1 MRVIDNYFPDWMVKQ
16 VSNELEFM
24 PVRYN
29 NSPYGDFSK
38 ARFFGSMLMENNQ
51 FIDIKPWSFVDH
63 FNNCVFNDILPN
75 SLGHCHRLLLNA
87 QLPEQH
93 GVYHTDADSD
103 NYMSI
108 IYMGHGNSG
117 ATEFKNGDTVDW
129 KLGRM
134 VIFQSNIY
142 HRGCAP
148 IDGWR
153 VSLGGVYPTS

>member
-1 MRVIDNYFPDWMVKQ
+1 
-16 VSNELEFM
+16 
-24 PVRYN
+24 
-29 NSPYGDFSK
+29 
-38 ARFFGSMLMENNQ
+38 
-51 FIDIKPWSFVDH
+51 
-63 FNNCVFNDILPN
+63 
-75 SLGHCHRLLLNA
+75 
-87 QLPEQH
+87 
-93 GVYHTDADSD
+93 
-103 NYMSI
+103 
-108 IYMGHGNSG
+108 MGHGNSG